1 MNSNSELDSENVIG
15 IYLLGAVHD
24 GEVDRI
30 LANTSSTEFD
40 AIVDTGRAR
49 VKEINPASWSIR
61 KSAEALGMDMS
72 EVSRHLRLSL
82 DVLHKLD
89 LRLLH
94 VASLPER
101 LFDKLSD
108 VLLVPI
114 QQLRTY
120 VALPPAIPAGI
131 RFHAENGEPMVVLET
146 FEDALLDDDDISDDD
161 RKHWLGDK
169 C

>member
-15 IYLLGAVHD
+15 MYLLGDVHD

-30 LANTSSTEFD
+30 LANTSFTEFD
-40 AIVDTGRAR
+40 AILDTGRAR
-49 VKEINPASWSIR
+49 VNGMKPGSWSIR
-61 KSAEALGMDMS
+61 ESAEALGMDLA
-72 EVSRHLRLSL
+72 ELGRHLRLSQ

-94 VASLPER
+94 IASLPER

-114 QQLRTY
+114 EQLRTY

-131 RFHAENGEPMVVLET
+131 RFHAESGEPMVVFET

>member
-15 IYLLGAVHD
+15 MYLLGAVHD

-40 AIVDTGRAR
+40 AIVDTR

>member
-1 MNSNSELDSENVIG
+1 M
-15 IYLLGAVHD
+15 YLLGDVHD
-24 GEVDRI
+24 DEVDRI

-40 AIVDTGRAR
+40 AMLDTGRAR
-49 VKEINPASWSIR
+49 VKEMNRISWSLR
-61 KSAEALGMDMS
+61 ESAEALGMDLV
-72 EVSRHLRLSL
+72 EIARQLRLSQ

-114 QQLRTY
+114 EQLRTY
-120 VALPPAIPAGI
+120 VALPPAIPVGI
-131 RFHAENGEPMVVLET
+131 RFHAENGNPVIVFET
-146 FEDALLDDDDISDDD
+146 FEEALLDDDDISDED